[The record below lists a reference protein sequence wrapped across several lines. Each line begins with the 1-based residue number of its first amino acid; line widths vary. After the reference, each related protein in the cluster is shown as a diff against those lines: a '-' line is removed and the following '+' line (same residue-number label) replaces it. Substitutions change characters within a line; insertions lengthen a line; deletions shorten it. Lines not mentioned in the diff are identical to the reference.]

1 MDEVDAGLLKVAL
14 PVRVTI
20 DPLPDR
26 AFAGKI
32 ARVAP
37 YVLDVEQQNRT
48 LEIEVELDDAG
59 FAATLLPGT
68 SADVE
73 VILTQRDDV
82 LRVPSHA
89 LLEGGRVLVVEDG
102 RLVEREVQTGL
113 RNWDWTEITGGL
125 SAGESIVTSL
135 DLIEVK
141 PGAEVVVQEGPAV
154 P

>member
-1 MDEVDAGLLKVAL
+1 
-14 PVRVTI
+14 
-20 DPLPDR
+20 
-26 AFAGKI
+26 
-32 ARVAP
+32 
-37 YVLDVEQQNRT
+37 
-48 LEIEVELDDAG
+48 
-59 FAATLLPGT
+59 
-68 SADVE
+68 
-73 VILTQRDDV
+73 
-82 LRVPSHA
+82 
-89 LLEGGRVLVVEDG
+89 VLVVEDG